1 MSKPI
6 PEVWCEKAATEL
18 GNRLVQYPYGFTGD
32 TLTTVAAIIAEEHEK
47 GCIVHENQVNTVA
60 FEEAVRELV
69 EAARF
74 ALPFIGTANEIQ
86 RKRRDQLQ
94 SALAKVEGLL

>member
-1 MSKPI
+1 MTKPI
-6 PEVWCEKAATEL
+6 PEWCERAAREVAPV
-18 GNRLVQYPYGFTGD
+18 LVRHGD
-32 TLTTVAAIIAEEHEK
+32 ESQAAAIIAEEHEK

-69 EAARF
+69 EAVRF